1 MTRNLDLALRL
12 GGDMAQTALRETRRD
27 LRAVGQAANEAGVAA
42 GRSAAGFGAAGVAAR
57 RAAVQ
62 QRGLRCAMQSSR
74 ASIRNTAF
82 QVQDFAVRVAAGTS
96 ATRALGQQLPQLPGG
111 FGPLGAV
118 IGAVVAVGLPLAGM
132 LFDTGDA
139 ADEAGKATDRLRGL
153 RGLRD
158 LRDDLDSVREAC
170 GAVTAQVRGLIR
182 AQEEQARREAER
194 AARTQVQGI
203 LSNVPGGVFITQDL
217 VAVTQRARQAL
228 EKQGVVPGNLGHH
241 GRGGARQPA

>member
-1 MTRNLDLALRL
+1 M
-12 GGDMAQTALRETRRD
+12 
-27 LRAVGQAANEAGVAA
+27 
-42 GRSAAGFGAAGVAAR
+42 
-57 RAAVQ
+57 
-62 QRGLRCAMQSSR
+62 
-74 ASIRNTAF
+74 
-82 QVQDFAVRVAAGTS
+82 
-96 ATRALGQQLPQLPGG
+96 PQLPGG

-139 ADEAGKATDRLRGL
+139 ADEAGKATDRLAEATDRL